1 MSDFIEI
8 LEKTI
13 DENIHLQRDKR
24 DWLIPANTN
33 IRVRSPH
40 RHSMGFSLDVPAP
53 EQKPLAFFSGEPPRY
68 LAKICDALIAVV
80 HQNRLYLFAI
90 EAKSGNENDNRR
102 QLANGR
108 HFWHWLIALCKEH
121 GYLPSKSE
129 PLYMAVLI
137 WKPRKKQVRKGVTTH
152 QGNSGI
158 EMIGKQKGF
167 NARFKVQNL
176 NQFRL
181 YDLITTYRNNE

>member
-1 MSDFIEI
+1 
-8 LEKTI
+8 
-13 DENIHLQRDKR
+13 
-24 DWLIPANTN
+24 
-33 IRVRSPH
+33 
-40 RHSMGFSLDVPAP
+40 MGFSLDVPAP
-53 EQKPLAFFSGEPPRY
+53 KQKPLAFFSSQPSTH

-80 HQNRLYLFAI
+80 HQGKLYLFAI
-90 EAKSGNENDNRR
+90 EAKSGNKDDYRK

-129 PLYMAVLI
+129 LLYMAVLI

-152 QGNSGI
+152 RGNSGI
-158 EMIGKQKGF
+158 EMTREQDGF

-181 YDLITTYRNNE
+181 YDLITIYRNNK